1 MAVKGK
7 VAVIVIAS
15 FVIYLL
21 LSATLFF
28 STPFMVSWGSEPS
41 WYIKV
46 ISFLQNTPFNLTNS
60 EGEITLSLMFVNALF
75 WTLCLA
81 GVFWLILVKRKEER
95 PFRK

>member
-1 MAVKGK
+1 MAAKGK
-7 VAVIVIAS
+7 VTVIVIAS

-21 LSATLFF
+21 LSTTLFF

-46 ISFLQNTPFNLTNS
+46 IGFLQNTPFKLTGND
-60 EGEITLSLMFVNALF
+60 GEITLSLMFVNALF

-81 GVFWLILVKRKEER
+81 GVFWLILVNKKKEAQQ
-95 PFRK
+95 